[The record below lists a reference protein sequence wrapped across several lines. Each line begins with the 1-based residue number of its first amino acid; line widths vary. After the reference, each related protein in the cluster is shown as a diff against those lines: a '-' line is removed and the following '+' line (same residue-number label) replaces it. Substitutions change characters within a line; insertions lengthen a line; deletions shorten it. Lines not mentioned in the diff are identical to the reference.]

1 MPCSLATTNPT
12 VPLLPQPAPPAPPS
26 LASYPLPASSYP
38 CLPQAPTLSP
48 GLALLL
54 LTYPAQPGSHPSLAG
69 SLPTLEPPR
78 PKLPPAPGNLQPLGG
93 LAPSPHRPP
102 LSPGLFAWPPFLLC
116 TAPLPWTP
124 LLACLWPSATQAVC
138 CPVPTIFLP
147 SHRLPPSPCLLQT
160 GPGAS
165 CPCQWTSLDLCEPGA
180 CQAQGAAVGEAL
192 GQAGRPPALQE
203 APSSQ

>member
-12 VPLLPQPAPPAPPS
+12 VPLLPQPAPPLPPS

-78 PKLPPAPGNLQPLGG
+78 PKLPPAPVNLQPLGEPPPPTVLPCR
-93 LAPSPHRPP
+93 LAS
-102 LSPGLFAWPPFLLC
+102 SPGLPFCSVLLLC
-116 TAPLPWTP
+116 HGHPFWPVSGLQPPKQSAVLSLQFSYPVTA
-124 LLACLWPSATQAVC
+124 
-138 CPVPTIFLP
+138 
-147 SHRLPPSPCLLQT
+147 SHHCLLQT